1 VTPRLSVV
9 LSLRNEQEVLP
20 ELVRRLRAT
29 LDPLPGGYELVFV
42 DDASTDGSFDY
53 LRALAVEDP
62 HVRVLSTSRRFGVAE
77 CLLTGF
83 EHVRGEGVVY
93 LDTDLQDPPELI
105 PRLVEEWEK
114 GADVVY
120 TVRRAREGE
129 SAWKRG
135 LTRQAYRVIRA
146 AADIELPVEAGDY
159 RLLSRRVVRELL
171 LLREA
176 RPYLRGL
183 VSWVGFRQVGVPYT
197 RAPRAAGT
205 SHFPVLTSRGP
216 LMTFFT
222 GLTSFSLLPLVFVLL
237 SGLALLALGL
247 LGLGAGLGWRL
258 SGHRWPDLV
267 WLALLLLAATGAQLT
282 ALGVVAL
289 YVGRIY
295 DDVRGRPRAIVDRR
309 IGFEP

>member
-1 VTPRLSVV
+1 VV
-9 LSLRNEQEVLP
+9 LSFRNEQDVLP

-42 DDASTDGSFDY
+42 DDASTDGSLAY
-53 LRALAVEDP
+53 LRELAAADA

-77 CLLTGF
+77 CLLAGF
-83 EHVRGEGVVY
+83 DHARGEAVVY

-105 PRLVEEWEK
+105 PRLVEQWEQ

-120 TVRRAREGE
+120 TVRSARLGE
-129 SAWKRG
+129 APWKRW
-135 LTRQAYRVIRA
+135 LTRQAYRTIRA
-146 AADIELPVEAGDY
+146 AADIDLPVEAGDY

-171 LLREA
+171 ALPEA

-197 RAPRAAGT
+197 RAPRGAGE

-222 GLTSFSLLPLVFVLL
+222 GLTSFSLLPLVFVLV
-237 SGLALLALGL
+237 SGIVLLGVGAGGLVLAAGVRLFGRLLPGTLWLGL
-247 LGLGAGLGWRL
+247 LLVAG
-258 SGHRWPDLV
+258 
-267 WLALLLLAATGAQLT
+267 TGAQL
-282 ALGVVAL
+282 AGVGIVGL
-289 YVGRIY
+289 YVARIY
-295 DDVRGRPRAIVDRR
+295 DDVRGRPRAIIASR